1 MWEEKTRVRKTNRK
15 TYIVNKIVYHNKLV
29 LFVYLFDSV
38 RAIKVLRAALGHLVI
53 PESKGAQVRT
63 GTQDQWEMLDLLAN
77 LDLWEFLEKT
87 EL

>member
-1 MWEEKTRVRKTNRK
+1 MGRENENEVKPIKKN
-15 TYIVNKIVYHNKLV
+15 IFIKIVYPNKLV
-29 LFVYLFDSV
+29 LFFYSFESV
-38 RAIKVLRAALGHLVI
+38 RAIKALRAALGHLVI

-63 GTQDQWEMLDLLAN
+63 GTQAQWEMLDLPAN